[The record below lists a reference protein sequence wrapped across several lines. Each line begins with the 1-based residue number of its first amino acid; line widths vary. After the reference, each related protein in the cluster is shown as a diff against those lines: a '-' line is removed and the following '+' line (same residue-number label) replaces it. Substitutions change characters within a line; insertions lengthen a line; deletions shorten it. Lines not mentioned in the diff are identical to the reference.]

1 MLPDFLHI
9 ADSELDLEGA
19 NAARAAGH
27 LACSAPRCAP
37 RGGGVKAAAV
47 SELVAKRG
55 VSNPANRTLRTAPRA
70 LVLTDYE
77 FYLLIPLQRPT
88 ADTLLLIY
96 ISCSRCF

>member
-1 MLPDFLHI
+1 MLPDFLHV
-9 ADSELDLEGA
+9 ADSELEGA

-55 VSNPANRTLRTAPRA
+55 VSNPANRTLRTARA
-70 LVLTDYE
+70 AQLILTYYE
-77 FYLLIPLQRPT
+77 F
-88 ADTLLLIY
+88 
-96 ISCSRCF
+96 

>member
-55 VSNPANRTLRTAPRA
+55 VTNLANRTLRTAPRA
-70 LVLTDYE
+70 RWY
-77 FYLLIPLQRPT
+77 
-88 ADTLLLIY
+88 
-96 ISCSRCF
+96 